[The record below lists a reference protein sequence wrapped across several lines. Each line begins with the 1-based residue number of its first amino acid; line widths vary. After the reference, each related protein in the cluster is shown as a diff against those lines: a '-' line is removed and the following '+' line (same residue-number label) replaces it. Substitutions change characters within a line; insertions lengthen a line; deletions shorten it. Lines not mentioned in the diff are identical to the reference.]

1 MPAGTNRLPRGQG
14 EAPVPDISQD
24 LDVAVYLHK
33 PFPFPRASSWLR
45 PLLSGDGTLPL
56 ADVRRDDTGDAITPL
71 GKYFS
76 ELTGLY
82 WLWKNRTEVRRIGLY
97 HYRRYLN
104 LLPTAPQSPEIQM
117 TPTDDALAFLASDGQ
132 KERIDRLLDVHD
144 VIVPQGHFLPYS
156 IEEQYLLH
164 HGRKAWDRFWEL
176 TFALY
181 PEYPAHRDFLRISN
195 KFHLFNIFIAG
206 RGFLDRYAEQLF
218 RILDLLVR
226 EIGFPAPQPPGVR
239 YQEYR
244 YPGYLSERFFMY
256 FLFAN
261 RVRVHEAQLVMFHEG

>member
-1 MPAGTNRLPRGQG
+1 L
-14 EAPVPDISQD
+14 PDISLD
-24 LDVAVYLHK
+24 LDVAVYSHK
-33 PFPFPRASSWLR
+33 AFPFPRPSSWLR

-56 ADVRRDDTGDAITPL
+56 ADARRDDTGISIAPL

-82 WLWKNRTEVRRIGLY
+82 WLWKNRIEVGRVGLY

-104 LLPTAPQSPEIQM
+104 LLPTTPQSPEIQM

-132 KERIDRLLDVHD
+132 KEKIDRLLDVHD

-164 HGRKAWDRFWEL
+164 HGRKAWDRFWDL

-181 PEYPAHRDFLRISN
+181 PEYAAHRDFLRISN

-256 FLFAN
+256 FIIAN
-261 RVRVHEAQLVMFHEG
+261 RVRVHEAQLVIFHES